1 MSIEP
6 IAYLEAEIDGQ
17 CASAR
22 SGPTAVFE
30 MAAAW
35 AIGAIAGYPPFFYLK
50 QHRLVNPSC
59 IFGTRLRPKF
69 FALEFAHPS
78 DLILCPNGADPVAK
92 WYCGRHPF
100 HGLNVTRRCPMAER
114 QAMSR

>member
-6 IAYLEAEIDGQ
+6 LAYLEAEIDGQ

-114 QAMSR
+114 QSMSR